1 MRKKFFSYIIISLLF
16 VILILMQIRIMLFLP
31 QNSDAIKCI
40 TIETYTEEKHN
51 KVTVTDKAKLKE
63 ICSIMKKTSNI
74 DSELFPGHSIAVS
87 VDLKYIIHILYT
99 NGKGSEY
106 RSFEN
111 PIYLYKLINP
121 KSIDDNS
128 GYICGKKQRTLGI
141 YFNSF
146 FKDAKLNIF

>member
-1 MRKKFFSYIIISLLF
+1 MRKKFFSHIIISLLF

-31 QNSDAIKCI
+31 KNSDAIKCI

-87 VDLKYIIHILYT
+87 VDPKYIIHILYT

-106 RSFEN
+106 RTFEN

-128 GYICGKKQRTLGI
+128 GYICGKNKELWEYISTHFLKTQ
-141 YFNSF
+141 N
-146 FKDAKLNIF
+146 